1 LRLIFQRAGQN
12 LPMSEFSVSYHI
24 RADDPREVQQ
34 KLRHAKLSGIVF
46 GPANGWLTFVP
57 YANAA
62 AFKNS
67 DGPRFADQLC
77 RLTGQAV
84 LHYYYAEDHG
94 WTFALARADA
104 PLIQYAC
111 WWDPAPTLERDQLDV
126 RALAKFAPL
135 DALEPLLR
143 SFDRTAAAEA
153 QPASRFAE
161 LLGLPAYQW
170 LSPALAQSHTEDLLG
185 QGGRK
190 LGTKPPSTAVRLQ
203 VPPNR
208 KVSLARSDL
217 SGREALDI
225 IRTFMTRFQA
235 PWHVA
240 GLATY
245 GVIQPDG
252 RGVWRVTY
260 RRGESGDL
268 IGVSLW
274 GDGRLAFHGDSV
286 PDHLLAHLVAR
297 ALRLPDVW
305 LDSTDIA
312 EIVARLPIPDGL
324 VRPRVGLMALRS
336 SSDAPLLW
344 NVHFQGD
351 RGSEGEFASWN
362 VYVDAATGEV
372 PLQTLNRRV
381 GYVITPARRRIR
393 DGDWEDL
400 PDPE

>member
-1 LRLIFQRAGQN
+1 
-12 LPMSEFSVSYHI
+12 MSEFSVSYHI

-57 YANAA
+57 YANLA

-84 LHYYYAEDHG
+84 LHYCFAEDHG

-104 PLIQYAC
+104 PLVQYAC
-111 WWDPAPTLERDQLDV
+111 WWDPAPVLERDQLDV
-126 RALAKFAPL
+126 RALAQFAQP

-143 SFDRTAAAEA
+143 SFDRKAAAEA

-170 LSPALAQSHTEDLLG
+170 LSPELAQSHTEDLLKL
-185 QGGRK
+185 GGRK
-190 LGTKPPSTAVRLQ
+190 LGTKPPSTAARLQ

-225 IRTFMTRFQA
+225 IRTFMTGFEA
-235 PWHVA
+235 PWHLA

-245 GVIQPDG
+245 GVIRPNG
-252 RGVWRVTY
+252 RGQWQVTY

-268 IGVSLW
+268 IDVSLW
-274 GDGRLAFHGDSV
+274 GDGRLIFRGFSA
-286 PDHLLAHLVAR
+286 PDHMLEHLVAR
-297 ALRLPDVW
+297 ALHLPEVW
-305 LDSTDIA
+305 LDSTGVA
-312 EIVARLPIPDGL
+312 EIVARLPVPDGL
-324 VRPRVGLMALRS
+324 VRPHVGLMALTS
-336 SSDAPLLW
+336 FNNAPLLW
-344 NVHFQGD
+344 DVYFSCD
-351 RGSEGEFASWN
+351 RGSEGEFASWH

-372 PLQTLNRRV
+372 SLQTLNRRA
-381 GYVITPARRRIR
+381 GHVISPARRRIR